1 MPVST
6 EITQE
11 FINYSFYLHRR
22 QKKRNHGI
30 KQLIFLPQKMSKMK
44 KFKIS
49 RQKSP
54 DNVLFLIKLFPVQA
68 VTNYQEKKECFTII
82 LYRLCILSWQ

>member
-11 FINYSFYLHRR
+11 FINYSFYSHRR

-54 DNVLFLIKLFPVQA
+54 DNVYKLSGKKRVFYNYLIQIMYFKLA
-68 VTNYQEKKECFTII
+68 IK
-82 LYRLCILSWQ
+82 